1 MAQVRTWIYSV
12 FCRIL
17 SWDVDLLPLIEL
29 LVIFFM
35 IFGVLTLLSE
45 IFQLYH
51 GDQFYWWKRPEYPER
66 TTDHG
71 LATGKLY
78 HLWMRVEC
86 TLFAICKAGLNC
98 WPSLLTLL
106 VMKIHYSETCLNVTY
121 FEPTFMFG
129 IYFRTSFCIWNRKV
143 CGQ

>member
-17 SWDVDLLPLIEL
+17 SWEVVLLLLIEL
-29 LVIFFM
+29 LVIFLM
-35 IFGVLTLLSE
+35 IFGVLTLLSA

-51 GDQFYWWKRPEYPER
+51 CYQWTKPEYPER
-66 TTDHG
+66 TTNHG
-71 LATGKLY
+71 KATSKLY
-78 HLWMRVEC
+78 HLRMRVEC

-106 VMKIHYSETCLNVTY
+106 FMKIHYSETCLNVTY
-121 FEPTFMFG
+121 FGPNFMFW
-129 IYFRTSFCIWNRKV
+129 IYFRTNFCVWNRKV